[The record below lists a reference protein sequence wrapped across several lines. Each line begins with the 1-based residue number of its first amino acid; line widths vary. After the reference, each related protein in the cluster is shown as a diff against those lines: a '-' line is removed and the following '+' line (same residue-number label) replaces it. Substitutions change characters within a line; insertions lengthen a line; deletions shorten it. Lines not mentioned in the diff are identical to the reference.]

1 MYNDDGPD
9 GGDKVKIVLASTE
22 QARAELD
29 SLAGDYVAITDMLFG
44 TGGNA
49 LPLPIMF
56 DNVIIWLQGI
66 ITLSTQI

>member
-9 GGDKVKIVLASTE
+9 GGDKVKIVLASAE

-49 LPLPIMF
+49 IPP
-56 DNVIIWLQGI
+56 
-66 ITLSTQI
+66 